1 MEKISK
7 EKRHEFIKFTTKE
20 FKKKVKQEC
29 STEHY
34 DQIKKTKKNE
44 LKNFILTSEISIKV
58 VIKKKERT
66 IEEYIRFIL
75 TNGC

>member
-7 EKRHEFIKFTTKE
+7 EKQHEFIKFTTKE

-34 DQIKKTKKNE
+34 NQIKKTKKNE